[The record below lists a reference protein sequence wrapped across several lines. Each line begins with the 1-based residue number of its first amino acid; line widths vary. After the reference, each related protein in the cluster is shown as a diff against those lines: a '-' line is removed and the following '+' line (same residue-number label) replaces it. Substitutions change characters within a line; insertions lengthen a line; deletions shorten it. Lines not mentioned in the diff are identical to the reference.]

1 MPVSYCST
9 RATQPV
15 EPFTVCQL
23 NWYVPAVG
31 VLAWKFDLPEARE
44 EKIVSVAV
52 FRVSLGQLTA
62 NVPKNTQGANGGGVR
77 GVWPEGEP
85 SAQVFP
91 SGFSV
96 THRLRFVSAVPS
108 PANCCH
114 IIGTVDPALTT
125 LILVSTTGD

>member
-1 MPVSYCST
+1 MPVSNCCT

-15 EPFTVCQL
+15 EPFTDCQL

-44 EKIVSVAV
+44 EIVSVAV
-52 FRVSLGQLTA
+52 FTVSLGQVTP
-62 NVPKNTQGANGGGVR
+62 NVPKNTQGADGGGVR
-77 GVWPEGEP
+77 GVWPGGEP
-85 SAQVFP
+85 SLQVIP
-91 SGFSV
+91 SVFSV
-96 THRLRFVSAVPS
+96 THQLRFVSALPS

-114 IIGTVDPALTT
+114 IIGTLDPALIT